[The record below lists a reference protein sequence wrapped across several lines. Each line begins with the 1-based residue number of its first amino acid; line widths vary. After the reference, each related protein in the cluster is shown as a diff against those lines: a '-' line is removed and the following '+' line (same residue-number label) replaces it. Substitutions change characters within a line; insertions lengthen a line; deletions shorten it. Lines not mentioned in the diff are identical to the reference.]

1 MSSENKPMTHTND
14 IERHRELRSY
24 YDRRSRQIED
34 NESGQIRLARRRAN
48 YARRRQQTLGGD
60 ITLVG
65 SPANLNE
72 DVVHSNST
80 SSCVSLIPPNP
91 EATPSCR
98 LTHIRNLARNMPV
111 ERNAM
116 QETNGEIIILYLL
129 KNIHWL
135 DYDYFGE
142 KYKLRHV
149 SFMSIS
155 RTMLT

>member
-1 MSSENKPMTHTND
+1 M
-14 IERHRELRSY
+14 
-24 YDRRSRQIED
+24 
-34 NESGQIRLARRRAN
+34 
-48 YARRRQQTLGGD
+48 
-60 ITLVG
+60 G

-80 SSCVSLIPPNP
+80 SSYVSLIPPNR
-91 EATPSCR
+91 EATPSCH
-98 LTHIRNLARNMPV
+98 LTHICNLARNMPI

-116 QETNGEIIILYLL
+116 QETNGEIIILYHL

-135 DYDYFGE
+135 DYDYFGG

-149 SFMSIS
+149 HFISIS